1 MVKVS
6 FKELMMSQDLPKLG
20 KQKILVVDDHQLILS
35 GSLELLRQEYTD
47 AEFLKAQTAQ
57 EALDIVTSCQLD
69 LVVIDLSIP
78 EKSGMMARI
87 DIGIQLLK
95 TLMKKYPT
103 LNIVVQ
109 SSYIKALVRIKREID
124 DHQGGFVIANKGLSE
139 QEILNRVNLALLQ
152 GITHTKDIKTAT
164 ALEFKPEWLEVL
176 KLAFEE
182 GLQDKAIAE
191 RMHIHERTVRSYW
204 TKIQDVL
211 GVYPEDC
218 KLEGKNM
225 RIKTEIRAREE
236 GLID

>member
-1 MVKVS
+1 MS
-6 FKELMMSQDLPKLG
+6 SQDLLKQG

-35 GSLELLRQEYTD
+35 GSLELLRQEYPD
-47 AEFLKAQTAQ
+47 AEFFKAQAAQ
-57 EALDIVTSCQLD
+57 EAFDIVANCQLD

-78 EKSGMMARI
+78 EKSGMMAQI
-87 DIGIQLLK
+87 DTGIQLLK

-103 LNIVVQ
+103 LNLVVQ
-109 SSYIKALVRIKREID
+109 SSYIKALVRIKHEID
-124 DHQGGFVIANKGLSE
+124 NHQGGFVIANKGLSE
-139 QEILNRVNLALLQ
+139 QEILNRVNLALQ
-152 GITHTKDIKTAT
+152 GITHTKDIKT

-182 GLQDKAIAE
+182 GLQDKTIAE
-191 RMHIHERTVRSYW
+191 RIHIHERTVRSYW

-218 KLEGKNM
+218 RQEGKNM
-225 RIKTEIRAREE
+225 RIQTTIRAREE

>member
-1 MVKVS
+1 
-6 FKELMMSQDLPKLG
+6 MSQNLPNQG
-20 KQKILVVDDHQLILS
+20 KQRILVVDDHQLILS
-35 GSLELLRQEYTD
+35 GSLNILKHEYPD
-47 AEFLKAQTAQ
+47 AEILKAETAQ
-57 EALDIVTSCQLD
+57 EAVDKVASFPLD

-78 EKSGMMARI
+78 EKSGMMAQI
-87 DIGIQLLK
+87 DTGIQLLK

-103 LNIVVQ
+103 LNLVVQ

-124 DHQGGFVIANKGLSE
+124 DHEGGFVIANKGLSE
-139 QEILNRVNLALLQ
+139 QEILNRVNLALQ
-152 GITHTKDIKTAT
+152 GITHTKDIKT

-225 RIKTEIRAREE
+225 RIQTTIRAREE

>member
-1 MVKVS
+1 MI
-6 FKELMMSQDLPKLG
+6 SQNLPNQG
-20 KQKILVVDDHQLILS
+20 KQRILVVDDHQLILS
-35 GSLELLRQEYTD
+35 GSLNILKQEYPD
-47 AEFLKAQTAQ
+47 AEILKAETAQ
-57 EALDIVTSCQLD
+57 EALNIVTSFQLD

-78 EKSGMMARI
+78 EKSGMIAQV
-87 DIGIQLLK
+87 DTGIQLLK

-103 LNIVVQ
+103 LNLVVQ

-124 DHQGGFVIANKGLSE
+124 DHEGGFVIANKGLSE
-139 QEILNRVNLALLQ
+139 QEILNRVNLALQ
-152 GITHTKDIKTAT
+152 GITHTKDIKT

-182 GLQDKAIAE
+182 GLQDKAIAD
-191 RMHIHERTVRSYW
+191 RLHIHERTVRSYW

-225 RIKTEIRAREE
+225 RIQTTIRAREE

>member
-1 MVKVS
+1 MIT
-6 FKELMMSQDLPKLG
+6 QDLPKQE

-35 GSLELLRQEYTD
+35 GSLELLRHEYPD

-57 EALDIVTSCQLD
+57 EAFDIVANCQLD
-69 LVVIDLSIP
+69 LAVIDLSIP
-78 EKSGMMARI
+78 EKSGMMPQI
-87 DIGIQLLK
+87 DTGIQLLK
-95 TLMKKYPT
+95 TLMKKYPA
-103 LNIVVQ
+103 LNLVVQ

-124 DHQGGFVIANKGLSE
+124 DHQGGFVIVNKGLSE
-139 QEILNRVNLALLQ
+139 QEILNKVNLSLQ
-152 GITHTKDIKTAT
+152 GITHTKDIKT

-191 RMHIHERTVRSYW
+191 RLHIHERTVRSYW
-204 TKIQDVL
+204 NKIQDVL

-218 KLEGKNM
+218 RQKGKNM
-225 RIKTEIRAREE
+225 RIKTTIRAREE

>member
-6 FKELMMSQDLPKLG
+6 FKELMMRQDLPKLG

-35 GSLELLRQEYTD
+35 GILELLRREYTD

-57 EALDIVTSCQLD
+57 EAFDIVASCLLD
-69 LVVIDLSIP
+69 LVIVDLSIP
-78 EKSGMMARI
+78 EKSGMTAQI
-87 DIGIQLLK
+87 ETGIQLLK

-103 LNIVVQ
+103 LNIMVQ

-139 QEILNRVNLALLQ
+139 QEILNRVNLALQ
-152 GITHTKDIKTAT
+152 GITHTKDNKT

-176 KLAFEE
+176 KLASEE

-218 KLEGKNM
+218 KQEGKNI
-225 RIKTEIRAREE
+225 RIQTTIRAREE